1 MENPKK
7 KVVNGRSL
15 KVKPQIKVAT
25 ASTSDDLVDDQ
36 NNALRRL
43 RPRSGQWPVMTPG
56 PTSRRGG
63 VPQYSKAGSARQM
76 KESTRAE
83 PNNSLLLS
91 RFISDK
97 EITSISNV
105 KKRKSSVSSVVSS
118 PRKSMTKEKS
128 SVVIKP
134 DVINVTNP
142 EEEEE
147 EWDPPRRVNLLAKF
161 EEESQRNSEISQAD
175 DQELDGPSCVNISTP
190 KKRKEL
196 SNPASPDTV
205 QPSTPETSPTLV
217 SSIRTKSGRGPTRKS
232 FRAFT
237 PSADDVLAVG
247 LRRKIDFLDLD
258 LEVRDEVL
266 DDI

>member
-1 MENPKK
+1 MT
-7 KVVNGRSL
+7 L
-15 KVKPQIKVAT
+15 HLFQPQIKVAT

-63 VPQYSKAGSARQM
+63 VPQYSKAGSARQR

-83 PNNSLLLS
+83 PVNNSLLL
-91 RFISDK
+91 RFMSDK

-105 KKRKSSVSSVVSS
+105 KRRKSSFSSVVSS
-118 PRKSMTKEKS
+118 PRKSMTKAKEKS

-147 EWDPPRRVNLLAKF
+147 EWDPHRRVNLLANF
-161 EEESQRNSEISQAD
+161 EKESQRNSEISQAV

>member
-1 MENPKK
+1 MTLCLLQPK
-7 KVVNGRSL
+7 
-15 KVKPQIKVAT
+15 

-43 RPRSGQWPVMTPG
+43 RPRSGQWPVPTLG
-56 PTSRRGG
+56 PTSRKGG
-63 VPQYSKAGSARQM
+63 VPQYSKAGSARQ
-76 KESTRAE
+76 R
-83 PNNSLLLS
+83 L
-91 RFISDK
+91 RFILDK
-97 EITSISNV
+97 EITPISNV
-105 KKRKSSVSSVVSS
+105 KRRKSSFSSVVSS

-134 DVINVTNP
+134 DVINVTNQ
-142 EEEEE
+142 EEE

-161 EEESQRNSEISQAD
+161 EEESQRNSEISQAV

-190 KKRKEL
+190 KKKKEL

-237 PSADDVLAVG
+237 PSADHVLAVG